1 MAGLEVDHC
10 IGALPS
16 TQVHSRQE
24 KLLSTHDHWVERDEG
39 AGLGGK
45 VLFGTVVVLDGAIG
59 VASKCT
65 VGGGRPERG
74 EREKEGEVG

>member
-1 MAGLEVDHC
+1 MWR
-10 IGALPS
+10 GA
-16 TQVHSRQE
+16 V
-24 KLLSTHDHWVERDEG
+24 EG

-65 VGGGRPERG
+65 VGGGSSERG
-74 EREKEGEVG
+74 EREKEGEEG